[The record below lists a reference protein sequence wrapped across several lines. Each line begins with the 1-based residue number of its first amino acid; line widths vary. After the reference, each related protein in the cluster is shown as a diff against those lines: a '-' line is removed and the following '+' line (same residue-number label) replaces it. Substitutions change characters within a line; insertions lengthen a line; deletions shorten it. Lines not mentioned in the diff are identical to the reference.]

1 MNIVDQ
7 FLNALQNKIE
17 ANKAQINDFATKQNQ
32 KMKIKNIL
40 YTHSILDNEIKYED
54 LISFSDDE
62 IKEIF
67 ASLDYT
73 KIDIL
78 FKTYSVYKPLVEMY
92 KKIKDKYVGSF
103 EAPQYIEASKWL
115 NDIIKKINDYL
126 NNEQKTNSEYINSLK
141 QKNDFYN
148 KYFELFNGHELVRP
162 IEDLKDFSKL
172 LTELNFNNKELYEIK
187 KFIGTSHIKLLST
200 HYNNSSSE
208 ELDKYKVILKS
219 KKEKYHDLYQQLIK
233 EDNISINSNLNKLA
247 KKYQTNTY
255 NILQTISAILLERE
269 LNNITKETK
278 LSQVILRLEE
288 ILDYSHSLEP
298 QEEITIEID
307 ENEKVLNEATNI
319 LKQEKDLVNNINEE
333 EFGQYLL
340 ESIDNDSKEYL
351 KYQIIS
357 ILLELHTEIEKYNN
371 VQDIEKARNIV
382 IDNIKDYI
390 ETYKKLKEN
399 NK

>member
-17 ANKAQINDFATKQNQ
+17 ANKTQINDFETKQNQ
-32 KMKIKNIL
+32 KIKIKIIL

-67 ASLDYT
+67 ASLDNT
-73 KIDIL
+73 KTDIL

-92 KKIKDKYVGSF
+92 KKIKDKYVESF
-103 EAPQYIEASKWL
+103 EAPQYTEASKWL
-115 NDIIKKINDYL
+115 YDILKRINDYL

-141 QKNDFYN
+141 QKNYFYN
-148 KYFELFNGHELVRP
+148 KYFELFNGNKLIKP
-162 IEDLKDFSKL
+162 IEDLKEFSKL

-187 KFIGTSHIKLLST
+187 KFIGTSHIKLLSI
-200 HYNNSSSE
+200 HYNNALLY

-233 EDNISINSNLNKLA
+233 EDNISINSNLDKLA

-307 ENEKVLNEATNI
+307 ENEKVLNEAKNI

-333 EFGQYLL
+333 EFSQYLL
-340 ESIDNDSKEYL
+340 ESIYNDSKEYL

-357 ILLELHTEIEKYNN
+357 ILLELYTEIEKYNN
-371 VQDIEKARNIV
+371 VQDVENDRNIV
-382 IDNIKDYI
+382 INNIKDYI
-390 ETYKKLKEN
+390 ETYKKLKEK